1 MELDY
6 DAKRDR
12 WNGYDPDMYS
22 DVIKE
27 YEQFE
32 LELKKKKQK
41 ELDEENKEDDYKI
54 GDFEN
59 NTDIPVTKKDP
70 KTKTT
75 IRNLRI
81 REDPAKYLFNLDDTS
96 AHYDA
101 KTRAMRENPNPTVD
115 PEKQVF
121 KGDNAYRYT
130 GDTLKLLEQEKFVWD
145 LVERNNA
152 ELNTIGLPSGTEVLF
167 KKMKEKE
174 KETVSTKTLELLGK
188 YGGEEHLKAD
198 EGILY
203 AQTEKYVEFGRD
215 GKPKNLYDKGRGKSK
230 YDEDRLINNHSSV
243 WGSWWNEE
251 LGWGYKCCFSNEKQ
265 SICLGE
271 KGKVVALRKEFQLKK
286 SKEDQLIRIEEK
298 IKDALEETELIN
310 NPNPQTT
317 SITNPNNENN
327 NTNNNSTANPNTNP
341 NNTINNANIPTN
353 PPKNDKAK
361 IAKTKE
367 AKKNKKKV
375 EKELKESDDSSVS
388 SESDSS
394 SSDSDSSSESS
405 NSSGSSS
412 SSSRSNSK
420 SISKSNEKLTK
431 NKKKVENLKE
441 KEKKN
446 EKIAK
451 KKKSSELSRS
461 RSRSVSKGSGKNKKK
476 TEKTKEKKEIK
487 KKKEQKS
494 AFNAETE
501 DFDKVDKKKL
511 KKALKKEEERLKN
524 MEIMAD
530 DRKRAYNS
538 LARKHGDNELSLEEI
553 EAYRLKK
560 LKFEDPM
567 HGLN

>member
-265 SICLGE
+265 SMCLGE
-271 KGKVVALRKEFQLKK
+271 KGKVVALRKEFQMKK

-310 NPNPQTT
+310 NPNLQTT
-317 SITNPNNENN
+317 AITIPNNENN
-327 NTNNNSTANPNTNP
+327 STTNPNTNP
-341 NNTINNANIPTN
+341 NNITNNANIPTN
-353 PPKNDKAK
+353 PNKNEKSK
-361 IAKTKE
+361 IVKTKE
-367 AKKNKKKV
+367 AKKNKKKLD
-375 EKELKESDDSSVS
+375 KELNESDDSSVS

-394 SSDSDSSSESS
+394 SSDSE
-405 NSSGSSS
+405 SSS
-412 SSSRSNSK
+412 SSSSSGSRSSSSKSNSK
-420 SISKSNEKLTK
+420 SISKSKSNEKLTK
-431 NKKKVENLKE
+431 NKKKVETIKE

-446 EKIAK
+446 EKTAK
-451 KKKSSELSRS
+451 KKKSSDLSRS
-461 RSRSVSKGSGKNKKK
+461 RSRSASKESGKNKKK
-476 TEKTKEKKEIK
+476 TEKPKEKKEK
-487 KKKEQKS
+487 GKKKEQKS

-538 LARKHGDNELSLEEI
+538 LGRRHGDNELSLEEI

>member
-265 SICLGE
+265 SMCLGE

-286 SKEDQLIRIEEK
+286 AKEEQLIRIEEK

-310 NPNPQTT
+310 NSNPQTT
-317 SITNPNNENN
+317 ATTNPNNEN
-327 NTNNNSTANPNTNP
+327 TNNNSTTNPNTNP
-341 NNTINNANIPTN
+341 NNITNNTNIQANM
-353 PPKNDKAK
+353 KNDKSK
-361 IAKTKE
+361 IVNTKE
-367 AKKNKKKV
+367 AKKNKKKLD
-375 EKELKESDDSSVS
+375 KELKESDDSSVS

-394 SSDSDSSSESS
+394 NSDSDSSSSS
-405 NSSGSSS
+405 SSSSSGSSS

-420 SISKSNEKLTK
+420 SISKSKSNEKLTK
-431 NKKKVENLKE
+431 KKKVETIKE

-446 EKIAK
+446 EKMVK
-451 KKKSSELSRS
+451 KKRSSDLSRS
-461 RSRSVSKGSGKNKKK
+461 RSRSDSKESGKNKKK
-476 TEKTKEKKEIK
+476 TEKAKENKEKEKKK
-487 KKKEQKS
+487 TQKS

-538 LARKHGDNELSLEEI
+538 LGRKHGDNELSLEEI